1 MVSNKE
7 RTEAM
12 ESMVSNFCDC
22 DETAIGWERLVMPS
36 HSVKSRHAPVVNDTR
51 ASRTAFV
58 RRSDASLSVLSSCRK
73 LATCMT
79 SHDD

>member
-1 MVSNKE
+1 MSSKE

-22 DETAIGWERLVMPS
+22 DETVVGCDMLVIAS
-36 HSVKSRHAPVVNDTR
+36 HSVKSRHVPVVNDTR
-51 ASRTAFV
+51 ASRTALV
-58 RRSDASLSVLSSCRK
+58 RRSDASFSVLSSCRK